1 MPSRSTCG
9 WWPSG
14 NGSRAPITRTRSR
27 RAPTWPTRT
36 AARDASG
43 RRSRNTLTAR
53 SNLAGCYQQARR
65 LTDAIPQ
72 YERAL
77 ADSERMLGAGDMETL
92 TTRCNLASAYYT
104 AGRLSDV
111 VSILQRALT
120 DCERYLGPD
129 HQMTQTVRAN
139 LDEATQA

>member
-1 MPSRSTCG
+1 
-9 WWPSG
+9 
-14 NGSRAPITRTRSR
+14 
-27 RAPTWPTRT
+27 
-36 AARDASG
+36 
-43 RRSRNTLTAR
+43 
-53 SNLAGCYQQARR
+53 YQQARR

-111 VSILQRALT
+111 VSVLQRALT

-129 HQMTQTVRAN
+129 HEMTQTVRQN
-139 LDEATQA
+139 LDAATQA